1 MHPGR
6 TNIAEP
12 VKAYRH
18 SRGYLTSSFLL
29 SDEPRPLEDEVGRI
43 VPQDANFAGFNLL
56 LLAPDASDA
65 DELHFHGLMVTNH
78 GSGGTITSRTLAPKE
93 KFCGCVSNAIGDA
106 NAEWPKV
113 RHASRDFDA
122 VLKTLESGMSGD
134 ELVGRLFEL
143 LSYVFSHHAIFFFA
157 LFNFGWT

>member
-1 MHPGR
+1 MHPDR
-6 TNIAEP
+6 TNITEP
-12 VKAYRH
+12 VKSYEH

-29 SDEPRPLEDEVGRI
+29 SDEPRPLEDEVSRI

-56 LLAPDASDA
+56 LLAPDASDP

-78 GSGGTITSRTLAPKE
+78 GSGGTITSSALSPKE

-113 RHASRDFDA
+113 KHASQDFDG
-122 VLKTLESGMSGD
+122 VLNTLESEMSED

-143 LSYVFSHHAIFFFA
+143 LSYVLSHHLIFFFHP
-157 LFNFGWT
+157 FFWGWT